1 MYHIVDSLSPFAKRS
16 GKGRGIDCRKRGRHT
31 PKEYTP
37 EDLVAI
43 WEEFLGGQERRHQVT
58 AIADLY
64 PDVRSLYIDFSGIEK
79 FDPDLANYTLANPG
93 LALKSAEDAVKRMV
107 SHALTN
113 PFIHFRIT
121 GLPHDSRLEVRKL
134 RAKHLGTFLAV
145 EGLVRKATEVRPR
158 VTVAEFECVRCG
170 HKTTVEQEGMQFHE
184 PLECSKDDG
193 GCGRGTGSTKFR
205 LLTDP
210 SKFVDTQKIEIQE
223 APEGLRGGAQPER
236 LVGYIEDDLSGRI
249 MPGDRVVING
259 VLKSQ
264 QKGGQVKS
272 TLFDIHM
279 DVNTVEYKEHEYEE
293 IVISP
298 EEELKIR
305 EFAKSGDI
313 FERIIASI
321 SPTIYGYDQEK
332 EALALQL
339 FGGVTKVM
347 DDGTRIRG
355 DIHIALIGDPGTAKS
370 QILRYMALLA
380 PRGIYTSGKSSSA
393 AGLTAAA
400 VKDEFGEG
408 RWTLEAGALV
418 LADKGLAC
426 IDELDKM
433 TDQDR
438 SSIHESLEQ
447 GTISVAKA
455 GITAT
460 LQSRC
465 AVLGA
470 ANPKYG
476 RFDENRNIA
485 EQIDLPPAL
494 LSRFDAIFTMTD
506 RPESEQDRNVASHI
520 LRAHRRGE
528 VMMHEAPEQITE
540 VDTAQIMRDSA
551 GLVPSMDRDFLQK
564 YVAYSKRITPII
576 SDEAMRTLEGYYIN
590 IRKMGE
596 GKEASVPITPRQLE
610 ALIRMSEA
618 SARARLGPIVT
629 AEDSS
634 RAIKIMD
641 YYLRKVASEG
651 GRFDIDLIA
660 TGTSRSQREQIY
672 VLRSLVQQL
681 SDERRGVSAEELI
694 QKASSQNIPEDRV
707 RALLKRL
714 SDAGEVYSPQPGYYK
729 LASEERIG

>member
-1 MYHIVDSLSPFAKRS
+1 M
-16 GKGRGIDCRKRGRHT
+16 
-31 PKEYTP
+31 
-37 EDLVAI
+37 

-64 PDVRSLYIDFSGIEK
+64 PDVRSIYVSFSDVDR
-79 FDPDLANYTLANPG
+79 FDPDLANYTLQNPTQS
-93 LALKSAEDAVKRMV
+93 LRSAEDALKHMI

-113 PFIHFRIT
+113 PFVHFRIKE
-121 GLPHDSRLEVRKL
+121 LPRDSRIEIRKL
-134 RAKHLGTFLAV
+134 RAKHLGTFV
-145 EGLVRKATEVRPR
+145 SIEGLVRKATEVRPR
-158 VTVAEFECVRCG
+158 VTIAEFECVRCG
-170 HKTTVEQEGMQFHE
+170 HRIVIEQEGMQFHE

-223 APEGLRGGAQPER
+223 PPEGLRGGSQPER
-236 LVGYIEDDLSGRI
+236 LTGYIEDDLSGKI
-249 MPGDRVVING
+249 SPGDRVNING
-259 VLKSQ
+259 ILRSQ
-264 QKGGQVKS
+264 QKGTQVKS
-272 TLFDIHM
+272 TLFEIHLDI
-279 DVNTVEYKEHEYEE
+279 NAIEFEEKEYEE
-293 IVISP
+293 VLITP
-298 EEELKIR
+298 EDELKIR
-305 EFAKSGDI
+305 EFAEAPDAMD
-313 FERIIASI
+313 RIIASI

-339 FGGVTKVM
+339 FGGVSKTM

-370 QILRYMALLA
+370 QILRYMATLA

-476 RFDENRNIA
+476 RFDDNQPVA
-485 EQIDLPPAL
+485 DQIDLPPAL

-506 RPESEQDRNVASHI
+506 KPDAEKDRNLAVHL
-520 LRAHRRGE
+520 LRVHRRGE
-528 VMMHEAPEQITE
+528 VRLQESPESITA
-540 VDTAQIMRDSA
+540 VDTREILRDSA
-551 GLVPSMDRDFLQK
+551 GLIPAMDREFLRK
-564 YVAYSKRITPII
+564 YVAYSKRIIPIM
-576 SDEAMRTLEGYYIN
+576 SDEAMRTLENYYVN
-590 IRKMGE
+590 IRKLGE
-596 GKEASVPITPRQLE
+596 GEEASVPITPRQLE
-610 ALIRMSEA
+610 ALIRLSES
-618 SARARLGPIVT
+618 SARAGLNQIVSGDD
-629 AEDSS
+629 AA
-634 RAIKIMD
+634 RAIKIVE
-641 YYLRKVASEG
+641 YYLSKVASESG
-651 GRFDIDLIA
+651 KLDIDLIA

-672 VLRSLVQQL
+672 VVRNMIQQM
-681 SDERRGVSAEELI
+681 SDEKRGVSEEALI
-694 QKASSQNIPEDRV
+694 QRASAENIPEDRV

-714 SDAGEVYSPQPGYYK
+714 SEGGEVYRPQPGYYR
-729 LASEERIG
+729 LTSEERVG

>member
-1 MYHIVDSLSPFAKRS
+1 M
-16 GKGRGIDCRKRGRHT
+16 

-43 WEEFLGGQERRHQVT
+43 WEEFLGGQERRHQVS

-64 PDVRSLYIDFSGIEK
+64 PDVRSIFVDFAEIEK
-79 FDPDLANYTLANPG
+79 FDPDLANYTLVNP
-93 LALKSAEDAVKRMV
+93 ALSIRSAEESVRRLV
-107 SHALTN
+107 SHALTS
-113 PFIHFRIT
+113 PFVHFRIK
-121 GLPHDSRLEVRKL
+121 GLPRDSRIEIRKL
-134 RAKHLGTFLAV
+134 RAKHLGTFVAV
-145 EGLVRKATEVRPR
+145 EGLVRKATEVRPK
-158 VTVAEFECVRCG
+158 VTIAEFECVRC
-170 HKTTVEQEGMQFHE
+170 HAHTTVEQDGMQFRE
-184 PLECSKDDG
+184 PLECSKDTG
-193 GCGRGTGSTKFR
+193 GCGRGTGSTRFV

-210 SKFVDTQKIEIQE
+210 STFVDTQKIEIQE
-223 APEGLRGGAQPER
+223 APEGLRGGSQPER
-236 LVGYIEDDLSGRI
+236 LVGYIDDDLSGRI
-249 MPGDRVVING
+249 SPGDRIILNG
-259 VLKSQ
+259 ALKSQ
-264 QKGGQVKS
+264 QKGGQSRS
-272 TLFDIHM
+272 TLFDINL
-279 DVNTVEYKEHEYEE
+279 DINSIEFEEHEYEE
-293 IVISP
+293 IAITPVD
-298 EEELKIR
+298 EEKIR
-305 EFAKSGDI
+305 EFASTAEI

-321 SPTIYGYDQEK
+321 SPTIYGYTQEK

-339 FGGVTKVM
+339 FGGVPKVM

-370 QILRYMALLA
+370 QILRYMAQLA

-393 AGLTAAA
+393 AGLTATA

-506 RPESEQDRNVASHI
+506 RPDSVEDRKVAKHI
-520 LRAHRRGE
+520 LKTHRRGE
-528 VMMHEAPEQITE
+528 VMLHEEPSKIPDVDVQE
-540 VDTAQIMRDSA
+540 VLRESQN
-551 GLVPSMDRDFLQK
+551 LVPSMDRDFLRK
-564 YVAYSKRITPII
+564 YVAYSKRITPVM
-576 SDEAMRTLEGYYIN
+576 SDEAMRTLENYYVS
-590 IRKMGE
+590 IRKLGE
-596 GKEASVPITPRQLE
+596 GEGQSVPITPRQLE

-618 SARARLGPIVT
+618 SARARLQPLVSADDAT
-629 AEDSS
+629 
-634 RAIKIMD
+634 RAIKIVD
-641 YYLRKVASEG
+641 YYLTKVASEG
-651 GRFDIDLIA
+651 GRRDIDLIA

-672 VLRSLVQQL
+672 VLRSLIQQL
-681 SDERRGVSAEELI
+681 SEDRRGVSADELI
-694 QKASSQNIPEDRV
+694 QKASSENIQEDKV

-714 SDAGEVYSPQPGYYK
+714 SDAGEIYSPQPGFYK

>member
-1 MYHIVDSLSPFAKRS
+1 M
-16 GKGRGIDCRKRGRHT
+16 

-43 WEEFLGGQERRHQVT
+43 WEEFLGGQERRHQVS

-64 PDVRSLYIDFSGIEK
+64 PDVRSIHVDFSEVEK
-79 FDPDLANYTLANPG
+79 FDPDLANYTLVNPSMSI
-93 LALKSAEDAVKRMV
+93 KSAEDAMKRMV

-121 GLPHDSRLEVRKL
+121 GLPRDSRIEVRKL
-134 RAKHLGTFLAV
+134 RAKHLGTFVSV

-158 VTVAEFECVRCG
+158 VTVAEFECARCG
-170 HKTTVEQEGMQFHE
+170 HKMTIEQEGMLFHE
-184 PLECSKDDG
+184 PLECSKEEG
-193 GCGRGTGSTKFR
+193 GCGRGPGSTKFR
-205 LLTDP
+205 LLSDP
-210 SKFVDTQKIEIQE
+210 SKFVDTQKIETQE
-223 APEGLRGGAQPER
+223 PPEGLRGGAQPER
-236 LVGYIEDDLSGRI
+236 LVGYIEDDLAGRI
-249 MPGDRVVING
+249 SPGDRLILNG
-259 VLKSQ
+259 ILKSQ
-264 QKGGQVKS
+264 QKGGQTKS
-272 TLFDIHM
+272 TLFEISLDI
-279 DVNTVEYKEHEYEE
+279 NSIEFEEHEYEE
-293 IVISP
+293 IQITP
-298 EEELKIR
+298 EDELKIR
-305 EFAKSGDI
+305 EFADSSDA
-313 FERIIASI
+313 FERIIGSI

-339 FGGVTKVM
+339 FGGVQKTM

-370 QILRYMALLA
+370 QILRYMAQLA
-380 PRGIYTSGKSSSA
+380 PRGIYTSGKASSA

-418 LADKGLAC
+418 IADKGLAC

-433 TDQDR
+433 NDQDR
-438 SSIHESLEQ
+438 SAIHESLEQ

-476 RFDENRNIA
+476 RFDDSKNIA

-506 RPESEQDRNVASHI
+506 RPEAKQDHNVAEHI
-520 LRAHRRGE
+520 LKVHQRGE
-528 VMMHEAPEQITE
+528 LMLHESPEKLTH
-540 VDTAQIMRDSA
+540 VDYKEIMRDTSH
-551 GLVPSMDRDFLQK
+551 LVPAMDKEFLRK
-564 YVAYSKRITPII
+564 YVAYSKRITPVMG
-576 SDEAMRTLEGYYIN
+576 SEAMQTLEGYYVG
-590 IRKMGE
+590 IRKLGE
-596 GKEASVPITPRQLE
+596 DQGASVPITARQLE

-618 SARARLGPIVT
+618 SARARLSQIVSS
-629 AEDSS
+629 EDSQ
-634 RAIKIMD
+634 RAIKIVQ
-641 YYLRKVASEG
+641 YYLGKVASEG
-651 GRFDIDLIA
+651 GKLDIDLIA

-672 VLRSLVQQL
+672 VLRSLIQQM
-681 SDERRGVSAEELI
+681 SDPRRGVNQDDLM
-694 QKASSQNIPEDRV
+694 QKAASENIPAEKAK
-707 RALLKRL
+707 ALLKRL
-714 SDAGEVYSPQPGYYK
+714 SESGEIYSPQPGYWK
-729 LASEERIG
+729 LASEERIA

>member
-1 MYHIVDSLSPFAKRS
+1 L
-16 GKGRGIDCRKRGRHT
+16 GRAEHRLFHAGGYLT

-37 EDLVAI
+37 EDLAAI
-43 WEEFLGGQERRHQVT
+43 WEEFLGSQERRHQVS

-64 PDVRSLYIDFSGIEK
+64 PDVRSIFVEFSEIEK
-79 FDPDLANYTLANPG
+79 FDPDLANYTLTNPT
-93 LALKSAEDAVKRMV
+93 ASLKAAEDAMKRLV
-107 SHALTN
+107 SHSLTN
-113 PFIHFRIT
+113 PFVHFRIK
-121 GLPHDSRLEVRKL
+121 GLPHDMRVEIRHL
-134 RAKHLGTFLAV
+134 RAKHLGTFVSV

-158 VTVAEFECVRCG
+158 VTVAEFQCARCG
-170 HKTTVEQEGMQFHE
+170 FKISIEQDGMVFRE
-184 PLECSKDDG
+184 PLECPKDDG
-193 GCGRGTGSTKFR
+193 GCGRGTGSTRFK

-210 SKFVDTQKIEIQE
+210 SRFVDTQKIEIQE
-223 APEGLRGGAQPER
+223 PPEGLRGGSQPER
-236 LVGYIEDDLSGRI
+236 LVGYIEDDLSGKI
-249 MPGDRVVING
+249 SPGDRVILNG
-259 VLKSQ
+259 ILRSQ

-272 TLFDIHM
+272 TLFEIHQDI
-279 DVNTVEYKEHEYEE
+279 NSIEYEEHEYEE
-293 IVISP
+293 VLITP
-298 EEELKIR
+298 EDELRIR
-305 EFAKSGDI
+305 EFAESPDS
-313 FERIIASI
+313 FDRIIASI

-339 FGGVTKVM
+339 FGGVGKVM

-370 QILRYMALLA
+370 QILRYMAMLA

-433 TDQDR
+433 NDQDR
-438 SSIHESLEQ
+438 SAIHESLEQ

-506 RPESEQDRNVASHI
+506 RPDSAQDKNVAAHI
-520 LRAHRRGE
+520 LKAHRRGE
-528 VMMHEAPEQITE
+528 VKMHGAPEE
-540 VDTAQIMRDSA
+540 VPSIDTAKIMSDSMS
-551 GLVPSMDRDFLQK
+551 LVPSMDRDFLRK
-564 YVAYSKRITPII
+564 YVAYSKRMTPIM
-576 SDEAMRTLEGYYIN
+576 SDEAVKTLEGYYVT
-590 IRKMGE
+590 IRKLGE
-596 GKEASVPITPRQLE
+596 GEEASVPITARQLE

-618 SARARLGPIVT
+618 SARSRLSPIVT
-629 AEDSS
+629 TDDAQK
-634 RAIKIMD
+634 AIKIVE
-641 YYLRKVASEG
+641 YYLGKVASEG
-651 GRFDIDLIA
+651 GRRDIDLIA
-660 TGTSRSQREQIY
+660 TGTSKSQREQIY
-672 VLRSLVQQL
+672 VLRSLIQQM
-681 SDERRGVSAEELI
+681 SDERRGVNADDLI
-694 QKASSQNIPEDRV
+694 QRAQADNIPEDRV

-714 SDAGEVYSPQPGYYK
+714 SDAGEIYSPQPGYFK

>member
-1 MYHIVDSLSPFAKRS
+1 VS
-16 GKGRGIDCRKRGRHT
+16 
-31 PKEYTP
+31 
-37 EDLVAI
+37 I
-43 WEEFLGGQERRHQVT
+43 WEEFLGGEQRRHQVSE
-58 AIADLY
+58 IADLY
-64 PDVRSLYIDFSGIEK
+64 PDVRSMYIDFLDIEK
-79 FDPDLANYTLANPG
+79 FDPDLANYTLVSPNQSVGA
-93 LALKSAEDAVKRMV
+93 AEEAMRRMV

-113 PFIHFRIT
+113 PFLHFRIKN
-121 GLPHDSRLEVRKL
+121 LPRDSRIEIRKL
-134 RAKHLGTFLAV
+134 RAKHLGSFVSV
-145 EGLVRKATEVRPR
+145 EGLVRKATEVRPK
-158 VTVAEFECVRCG
+158 VTIAEFECARCG
-170 HKTTVEQEGMQFHE
+170 HRMSVEQEGMQFHE
-184 PLECSKDDG
+184 PLECPKDDG
-193 GCGRGTGSTKFR
+193 GCGRGGGSTKFR

-210 SKFVDTQKIEIQE
+210 SRFVDTQKIEIQE
-223 APEGLRGGAQPER
+223 PPEGLRGGSQPER
-236 LVGYIEDDLSGRI
+236 LVGFVEDDVAGKIS
-249 MPGDRVVING
+249 PGDRIILNG
-259 VLKSQ
+259 TLKSV
-264 QKGGQVKS
+264 QKGGGQQKT
-272 TLFDIHM
+272 TLFDISL
-279 DVNTVEYKEHEYEE
+279 DINSVEYEEHEYEE
-293 IVISP
+293 IVITP
-298 EEELKIR
+298 EDEVKIR
-305 EFAKSGDI
+305 DFAASEDI
-313 FERIIASI
+313 YEKIVASI
-321 SPTIYGYDQEK
+321 SPTIYGYSQEK

-339 FGGVTKVM
+339 FGGVQKVM

-355 DIHIALIGDPGTAKS
+355 DIHIAMIGDPGTAKS
-370 QILRYMALLA
+370 QILRYMAQLA

-433 TDQDR
+433 NDQDR

-476 RFDENRNIA
+476 RFDESRSVA

-506 RPESEQDRNVASHI
+506 RPDSEVDRNKAAHI
-520 LRAHRRGE
+520 LKVHRRGE
-528 VMMHEAPEQITE
+528 LRQHATPDKLDGIDAAEILREG
-540 VDTAQIMRDSA
+540 DS
-551 GLVPSMDRDFLQK
+551 LVPAMDRDFLRK
-564 YVAYSKRITPII
+564 YVAFSKRTIPVM
-576 SDEAMRTLEGYYIN
+576 SDDAMRTLEKYYVD

-596 GKEASVPITPRQLE
+596 GENASVPITARQLE
-610 ALIRMSEA
+610 ALIRLSEA
-618 SARARLGPIVT
+618 SARARLNPLVMP
-629 AEDSS
+629 EDAA
-634 RAIKIMD
+634 RAIKIVE
-641 YYLRKVASEG
+641 YYLGKVASEG
-651 GRFDIDLIA
+651 GRRDIDLIA
-660 TGTSRSQREQIY
+660 TGTSKSQREQIY

-681 SDERRGVSAEELI
+681 SDERRGVSMEELV
-694 QKASSQNIPEDRV
+694 QKAVSENIPEDRV

>member
-1 MYHIVDSLSPFAKRS
+1 M
-16 GKGRGIDCRKRGRHT
+16 

-43 WEEFLGGQERRHQVT
+43 WEEFLGGQERRHQIT

-64 PDVRSLYIDFSGIEK
+64 PDVRSIYIDFSSIEK
-79 FDPDLANYTLANPG
+79 FDPDLANYTLANPT
-93 LALKSAEDAVKRMV
+93 LALRSAEDAIKRMV

-121 GLPHDSRLEVRKL
+121 GLPQDSRLEVRKL

-170 HKTTVEQEGMQFHE
+170 HRTTVEQEGMQYHE

-249 MPGDRVVING
+249 MPGDRVMING
-259 VLKSQ
+259 LLKSQ

-279 DVNTVEYKEHEYEE
+279 DVNTIEYKEHEYEE
-293 IVISP
+293 IIISP

-321 SPTIYGYDQEK
+321 SPTIYGYEQEK

-339 FGGVTKVM
+339 FGGVTKIM

-520 LRAHRRGE
+520 LKAHRRGE
-528 VMMHEAPEQITE
+528 VMMQEAPEQITG
-540 VDTAQIMRDSA
+540 VDAKEIMRDSA
-551 GLVPSMDRDFLQK
+551 GLVPVMDRDFLQK
-564 YVAYSKRITPII
+564 YVAYSKRIIPIM

-618 SARARLGPIVT
+618 SARASLGPIVT
-629 AEDSS
+629 AEDAN

-694 QKASSQNIPEDRV
+694 QKASAENIPEDRV

>member
-1 MYHIVDSLSPFAKRS
+1 M
-16 GKGRGIDCRKRGRHT
+16 

-37 EDLVAI
+37 EDLAAI
-43 WEEFLGGQERRHQVT
+43 WEEFLGSQERRHQVS

-64 PDVRSLYIDFSGIEK
+64 PDVRSIFVDFSDIEK
-79 FDPDLANYTLANPG
+79 FDPDIANYTLANPTASLRG
-93 LALKSAEDAVKRMV
+93 AEEAMRRLV
-107 SHALTN
+107 SHTLTN
-113 PFIHFRIT
+113 PFVHFRIKS
-121 GLPHDSRLEVRKL
+121 LPRDSRIEIRKL
-134 RAKHLGTFLAV
+134 RAKHLGTFVSV

-158 VTVAEFECVRCG
+158 VTVAEFECARCG
-170 HKTTVEQEGMQFHE
+170 HRTTVEQDGMMFHE
-184 PLECSKDDG
+184 PLECSKEEG
-193 GCGRGTGSTKFR
+193 GCGRGTGSTKFK

-223 APEGLRGGAQPER
+223 PPEGLRGGAQPER
-236 LVGYIEDDLSGRI
+236 LVGYIEDDLSGKI
-249 MPGDRVVING
+249 SPGDRVILNG
-259 VLKSQ
+259 ILRSQ

-272 TLFDIHM
+272 TLFEIHLDI
-279 DVNTVEYKEHEYEE
+279 NSIEYEEHEYEE
-293 IVISP
+293 VLITP
-298 EEELKIR
+298 EDELKIR
-305 EFAKSGDI
+305 EFAESPDS
-313 FERIIASI
+313 FERVIASI

-339 FGGVTKVM
+339 FGGVGKVM

-370 QILRYMALLA
+370 QILRYMAMLA

-433 TDQDR
+433 NDQDR
-438 SSIHESLEQ
+438 SAIHESLEQ

-506 RPESEQDRNVASHI
+506 RPDSAQDKNVAAHI

-528 VMMHEAPEQITE
+528 VKMQESPEKISS
-540 VDTAQIMRDSA
+540 VDTAEILRDSA
-551 GLVPSMDRDFLQK
+551 GLVPAMDRDFLRK
-564 YVAYSKRITPII
+564 YVAYSKRITPIL
-576 SDEAMRTLEGYYIN
+576 SDEAVRTLEGYYVT
-590 IRKMGE
+590 IRKLGE
-596 GKEASVPITPRQLE
+596 GEEASVPITARQLE
-610 ALIRMSEA
+610 ALIRLSEA
-618 SARARLGPIVT
+618 SARSRLNQIVT
-629 AEDSS
+629 TDDAQK
-634 RAIKIMD
+634 AIKIVE
-641 YYLRKVASEG
+641 YYLGKVASEG
-651 GRFDIDLIA
+651 GRRDIDIIA

-672 VLRSLVQQL
+672 VLRSLIQQMA
-681 SDERRGVSAEELI
+681 DDRRGVNADDLI
-694 QKASSQNIPEDRV
+694 QRAQADNISEERV

-714 SDAGEVYSPQPGYYK
+714 SDAGEIYSPQPGYFK

>member
-1 MYHIVDSLSPFAKRS
+1 M
-16 GKGRGIDCRKRGRHT
+16 

-43 WEEFLGGQERRHQVT
+43 WEEFLGGQERRHQVS

-64 PDVRSLYIDFSGIEK
+64 PDVRSISIDFSEVEK
-79 FDPDLANYTLANPG
+79 FDPDLANYTLVNPSMSI
-93 LALKSAEDAVKRMV
+93 KSAEDAMKRMV

-121 GLPHDSRLEVRKL
+121 GLPRDSRIEVRKL
-134 RAKHLGTFLAV
+134 RAKHLGTFVSV

-158 VTVAEFECVRCG
+158 VTVAEFECARCG
-170 HKTTVEQEGMQFHE
+170 HKMTIEQEGMLFHE
-184 PLECSKDDG
+184 PLECSKEEG
-193 GCGRGTGSTKFR
+193 GCGRGPGSTKFR
-205 LLTDP
+205 LLSDP
-210 SKFVDTQKIEIQE
+210 SKFVDTQKIETQE
-223 APEGLRGGAQPER
+223 PPEGLRGGAQPER
-236 LVGYIEDDLSGRI
+236 LVGYIEDDLAGRI
-249 MPGDRVVING
+249 SPGDRLILNG
-259 VLKSQ
+259 ILKSQ
-264 QKGGQVKS
+264 QKGGQTKS
-272 TLFDIHM
+272 TLFEISLEI
-279 DVNTVEYKEHEYEE
+279 NSIEFEEHEYEE
-293 IVISP
+293 ILITA
-298 EEELKIR
+298 EDELKIR
-305 EFAKSGDI
+305 EFADSSDA
-313 FERIIASI
+313 FERIIGSI

-339 FGGVTKVM
+339 FGGVQKTM

-370 QILRYMALLA
+370 QILRYMAQLA
-380 PRGIYTSGKSSSA
+380 PRGIYTSGKASSA

-418 LADKGLAC
+418 IADKGLAC

-433 TDQDR
+433 NDQDR
-438 SSIHESLEQ
+438 SAIHESLEQ

-476 RFDENRNIA
+476 RFDDSKNIA

-506 RPESEQDRNVASHI
+506 RPEAKQDHNVAEHI
-520 LRAHRRGE
+520 LKVHQRGE
-528 VMMHEAPEQITE
+528 IRLHESPEKLTHVNVE
-540 VDTAQIMRDSA
+540 EIMRDTA
-551 GLVPSMDRDFLQK
+551 HLVPAMDKEFLRK
-564 YVAYSKRITPII
+564 YVAYSKRITPVMG
-576 SDEAMRTLEGYYIN
+576 SEAMQTLEGYYVG

-596 GKEASVPITPRQLE
+596 DQGASVPITARQLE

-618 SARARLGPIVT
+618 SARARLSQIVSS
-629 AEDSS
+629 EDAQ
-634 RAIKIMD
+634 RAIKIVQ
-641 YYLRKVASEG
+641 YYLGKVASEG
-651 GRFDIDLIA
+651 GKLDIDLIA

-672 VLRSLVQQL
+672 VLRSLIQQM
-681 SDERRGVSAEELI
+681 SDPRRGVNQDDLM
-694 QKASSQNIPEDRV
+694 QKAASENIPPEK
-707 RALLKRL
+707 AKSLLKRL
-714 SDAGEVYSPQPGYYK
+714 SESGEIYSPQPGYWK
-729 LASEERIG
+729 LASEERIA